1 MRVFVRTAAA
11 VLFASTLPALPAAAQ
26 PAEQSAASSALHI
39 VWEVKNR
46 FRLFRNERDF
56 QRHVAAHRGDGVL
69 AAEQRLALASDGRGW
84 AKDVLGHLCVDGT
97 GKIVETCQRDG
108 EKENYLSPEDHRV
121 GVRLAGPVPAGAT
134 CAWNFDDST
143 PPPQQVTVPCTEEVR
158 LRVRHG
164 RTTVATVAI
173 TRADNSVDNAA
184 ADIIVQDLL
193 IAGLGD
199 SVAAGE
205 GNPDRPVALADDG
218 FCFRRFLGSGEYFR
232 PSRAGYNGNK
242 ACDDAAGGPEAAEA
256 EPRLGAPRR
265 ALGVRRLPP
274 FALRISGA
282 HRAGVGGREPARRG
296 DVPSPRLQRRHH
308 GRRHFQGTARPRVPS
323 DRQLRRLGARPDHA
337 AS

>member
-26 PAEQSAASSALHI
+26 PAEQSAASSAMHI

-56 QRHVAAHRGDGVL
+56 QRHVVSHRGDGVL

-158 LRVRHG
+158 LRVRYG
-164 RTTVATVAI
+164 RTTVATVGI
-173 TRADNSVDNAA
+173 TRPDNSVDSAA

-193 IAGLGD
+193 IAGSASGVSWD
-199 SVAAGE
+199 PANTSGRAARATKATRHATMLRAARK
-205 GNPDRPVALADDG
+205 PRRPAAI
-218 FCFRRFLGSGEYFR
+218 GSAT
-232 PSRAGYNGNK
+232 PRAGCPPL
-242 ACDDAAGGPEAAEA
+242 ATIRFTDI
-256 EPRLGAPRR
+256 RRAPRWR
-265 ALGVRRLPP
+265 WRSRT
-274 FALRISGA
+274 RTS
-282 HRAGVGGREPARRG
+282 R
-296 DVPSPRLQRRHH
+296 
-308 GRRHFQGTARPRVPS
+308 
-323 DRQLRRLGARPDHA
+323 
-337 AS
+337 